1 MENLLLVYLF
11 IINIISFIAMFIDK
25 QRAINHKW
33 RISEY
38 TLMSLAIVGGSF
50 GSIFGMYIF
59 RHKTK
64 KIKFKIG
71 IPFIIFIQI
80 LFIKSF

>member
-1 MENLLLVYLF
+1 MENLLLLYLF
-11 IINIISFIAMFIDK
+11 IINIISFICIFVDK

-38 TLMSLAIVGGSF
+38 TLIFLAIIGGSL
-50 GSIFGMYIF
+50 GSISGMYIF

-64 KIKFKIG
+64 KAKFKMG
-71 IPFIIFIQI
+71 IPIIILIQF
-80 LFIKSF
+80 LFLQSF

>member
-11 IINIISFIAMFIDK
+11 IINIISFICMFIDK

-38 TLMSLAIVGGSF
+38 TLISLAIVGGSL
-50 GSIFGMYIF
+50 GSMLGMYIF

-64 KIKFKIG
+64 KVKFKMG
-71 IPFIIFIQI
+71 IPFIIFIQL
-80 LFIKSF
+80 LFLRQF

>member
-1 MENLLLVYLF
+1 MENLLLVYLL
-11 IINIISFIAMFIDK
+11 IINIISFICMFIDK

-38 TLMSLAIVGGSF
+38 TLMSLAIVGGSL
-50 GSIFGMYIF
+50 GIISGMYIF

-64 KIKFKIG
+64 KAKFKIG
-71 IPFIIFIQI
+71 IPFIILIQF
-80 LFIKSF
+80 LFLKSI